1 MGTGVAGGLS
11 SIALAVPCIGA
22 GSFSNKNS
30 EEETDR
36 RIVVGRVSPT
46 FNGTNVDK

>member
-1 MGTGVAGGLS
+1 MIKHSYRQTDELMRCGL
-11 SIALAVPCIGA
+11 
-22 GSFSNKNS
+22 FHWKW
-30 EEETDR
+30 E